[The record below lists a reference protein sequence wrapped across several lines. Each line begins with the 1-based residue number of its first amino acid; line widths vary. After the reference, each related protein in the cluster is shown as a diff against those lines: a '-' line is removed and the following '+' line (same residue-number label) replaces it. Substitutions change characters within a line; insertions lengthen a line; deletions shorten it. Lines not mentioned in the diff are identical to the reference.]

1 MERASPQRCPQA
13 CRCRYFGQV
22 PGDRWRRHPSEA
34 DAGFRAFDADGE
46 SAAPGHTAGAQDERP
61 GARYPRVSGASDRPR
76 LGRHQ
81 LGEVGGPPDAGGP
94 AERRVLHEPGLSIPQ
109 VPSSA
114 RHARAAG
121 GVRSYRRHAGEI
133 DPDRAGGSEQGGV
146 GSARDPRFRVGGR
159 ERRRARRGLDRWRGA
174 LAERAAFGAETA
186 LRLAPVYPE
195 LDAQGARLLY
205 DYVAR
210 HGHGRT
216 RAADRVAVESLGL
229 LVEWHRPRRRDRGES
244 IMRTGLLW
252 LAFALAAGTADQ
264 ATIARGQKEEQH
276 TCLPCHSL
284 RMVHSNRLSRAGGKK
299 GHEKR
304 AEWGRKY
311 TARKALRKSGVPP
324 SGAKK
329 PAAPPKRG
337 GAGRTKK

>member
-174 LAERAAFGAETA
+174 LAECAAFGAETA
-186 LRLAPVYPE
+186 LRMAPVHHE
-195 LDAQGARLLY
+195 LDAHRSRLLHHH
-205 DYVAR
+205 VAR
-210 HGHGRT
+210 HGQRGT
-216 RAADRVAVESLGL
+216 RAAHRATLESFGL
-229 LVEWHRPRRRDRGES
+229 PVEWHRPRRRYRGES
-244 IMRTGLLW
+244 IMRTPLLL
-252 LAFALAAGTADQ
+252 LAFTLAAGAADQ
-264 ATIARGQKEEQH
+264 ATIEKGQKEEQRV
-276 TCLPCHSL
+276 CLPCHSL
-284 RMVHSNRLSRAGGKK
+284 RVIHTNRLSRAGWNKELDKMAGWGAKYTDRVALP
-299 GHEKR
+299 EMS
-304 AEWGRKY
+304 ADGRK
-311 TARKALRKSGVPP
+311 
-324 SGAKK
+324 
-329 PAAPPKRG
+329 
-337 GAGRTKK
+337 